1 MKIVVLDGYAANPG
15 DLSWEELKQLGD
27 LTIYDRTPQELVVE
41 RSLEAEAV
49 LVNKVSLTRELI
61 MQLPKLKYIGELAT
75 GYNNIDLVAARERGV
90 IVNNI
95 PAYSTVSVAQ
105 HVIALLLNVT
115 NHVDE
120 FARKNRNGR
129 WSASPD
135 FCYWDEPLCELS
147 GKTMGIVGLGHIGQS
162 VARLAL
168 CLGMKVITVSSKPAD
183 KLPEGIGKVT
193 MEQLLSQSDVISL
206 HCPLVKDGP
215 KATYHLINAETLRMM
230 KSEAILINTGRG
242 PLVDEPAVAEA
253 LHNNQLAA
261 YCADVTAE
269 EPPHISNP
277 LLHEP
282 HAYLTP
288 HVAWATVEARQR
300 LMDICVANVKALIEG
315 NPINV
320 VN

>member
-90 IVNNI
+90 IVTNI

-183 KLPEGIGKVT
+183 KLPEGIDKVT

-230 KSEAILINTGRG
+230 KPEAILINTGRG

-277 LLHEP
+277 LLREP

>member
-27 LTIYDRTPQELVVE
+27 LTIYDRTPQKLVVE

-90 IVNNI
+90 IVTNI

-168 CLGMKVITVSSKPAD
+168 CLGMKVIAVSSKPAD
-183 KLPEGIGKVT
+183 KLPEGIDKVT

-230 KSEAILINTGRG
+230 KPEAILINTGRG

-269 EPPHISNP
+269 EPPYISNP
-277 LLHEP
+277 LLREP

>member
-90 IVNNI
+90 IVTNI

-183 KLPEGIGKVT
+183 KLPEGIDKVT
-193 MEQLLSQSDVISL
+193 MEQLLSLSDVISL

-215 KATYHLINAETLRMM
+215 KGTYHLINAETLRMM

-277 LLHEP
+277 LLREP

-320 VN
+320 VS

>member
-90 IVNNI
+90 IVTNI

-105 HVIALLLNVT
+105 HVISLLLNVT

-230 KSEAILINTGRG
+230 KPEAILINTGRG

-261 YCADVTAE
+261 YCADVTTE
-269 EPPHISNP
+269 EPPHISN
-277 LLHEP
+277 LLLREP

-315 NPINV
+315 DPINV

>member
-27 LTIYDRTPQELVVE
+27 LTIYDRTPQKLVVE

-90 IVNNI
+90 IVTNI

-147 GKTMGIVGLGHIGQS
+147 GKTMGDQPPLPAGQGRSQGH
-162 VARLAL
+162 L
-168 CLGMKVITVSSKPAD
+168 
-183 KLPEGIGKVT
+183 
-193 MEQLLSQSDVISL
+193 
-206 HCPLVKDGP
+206 
-215 KATYHLINAETLRMM
+215 
-230 KSEAILINTGRG
+230 
-242 PLVDEPAVAEA
+242 
-253 LHNNQLAA
+253 
-261 YCADVTAE
+261 
-269 EPPHISNP
+269 PPHQCRD
-277 LLHEP
+277 
-282 HAYLTP
+282 TP
-288 HVAWATVEARQR
+288 HDEVRSHSDQHGPRPASGRA
-300 LMDICVANVKALIEG
+300 CCG
-315 NPINV
+315 
-320 VN
+320 

>member
-90 IVNNI
+90 IVTNI

-168 CLGMKVITVSSKPAD
+168 CLGMKVIAVSSKPAD
-183 KLPEGIGKVT
+183 KLPEGIDKVT
-193 MEQLLSQSDVISL
+193 MEQLLSLSDVISL

-242 PLVDEPAVAEA
+242 PLVDEPDVAEA

-277 LLHEP
+277 LLREP

-320 VN
+320 VS

>member
-90 IVNNI
+90 IVTNI

-168 CLGMKVITVSSKPAD
+168 CLGMKVIAVSSKPAD
-183 KLPEGIGKVT
+183 KLPEGIDKVT
-193 MEQLLSQSDVISL
+193 MEQLLSLSDVISL
-206 HCPLVKDGP
+206 HCPLVKDGS
-215 KATYHLINAETLRMM
+215 KATYHLVNAETLRMM
-230 KSEAILINTGRG
+230 KPEAILINTGRG

-277 LLHEP
+277 LLREP

>member
-90 IVNNI
+90 IVTNI

-168 CLGMKVITVSSKPAD
+168 CLGMKVIAVSSKPAD
-183 KLPEGIGKVT
+183 KLPEGIDKVT

-230 KSEAILINTGRG
+230 KSEAILIQHGPR

-277 LLHEP
+277 LLREP

>member
-90 IVNNI
+90 IVTNI

-168 CLGMKVITVSSKPAD
+168 CLGMKVIAVSSKPAD
-183 KLPEGIGKVT
+183 KLPEGIDKVT
-193 MEQLLSQSDVISL
+193 MEQLLSLSDVISL

-215 KATYHLINAETLRMM
+215 KGTYHLINAETLRMM

-277 LLHEP
+277 LLREP

>member
-90 IVNNI
+90 IVTNI

-183 KLPEGIGKVT
+183 KLPEGIDKVT

-230 KSEAILINTGRG
+230 KPEAILINTGRG

-277 LLHEP
+277 LLREP

-300 LMDICVANVKALIEG
+300 LMDICVANVKALFEG

>member
-27 LTIYDRTPQELVVE
+27 LTIYDRTSQELVVE

-90 IVNNI
+90 IVTNI

-277 LLHEP
+277 LLREP